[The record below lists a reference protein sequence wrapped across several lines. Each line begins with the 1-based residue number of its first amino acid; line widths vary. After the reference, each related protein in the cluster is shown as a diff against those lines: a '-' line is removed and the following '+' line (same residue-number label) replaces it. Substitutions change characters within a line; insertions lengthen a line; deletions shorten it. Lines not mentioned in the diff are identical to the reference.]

1 MNFFYKT
8 IWLFIIFFGF
18 FFSFFIPPFQ
28 KPDEF
33 VHFDWTLKLANRK
46 INCESTVV
54 KVPKN
59 IKNVINNQFL
69 RQIPFTYVAKF
80 PLNFY
85 RHLFEENYLVNYKT
99 NNTCFQLPFGYF
111 PQAVFYK
118 AVSWLPI
125 NGFHLF
131 NLIRFLLF
139 IFYVALIYLFIK
151 DSPLFAR
158 LISLFV
164 LALPMTLHQL
174 SSFSYD
180 GPQIMA
186 AIVFFNLLIKNY
198 LAKKINYRQW
208 FYLLLFY
215 LILIL
220 VKPGF
225 ETFIFLIP
233 VLVPI
238 NKLKNNRHRKILY
251 FGSFFLLFAVIIFT
265 RIYYVANLKGHI
277 ANREGADSLRQVK
290 FLSDNFDLI
299 PSIIYKTLNDNFMF
313 YAKGI
318 VGVFGW
324 LDYDLNFSV
333 YVFYFVFLGFVIGYL
348 YFKEKIY
355 FDKTT
360 FLATTLILFLT
371 IVNIFLGLYLSWV
384 DVGGDNVYGVQGRY
398 FLIILPWLILLFVL
412 SLKNF
417 KKLLIIIFIF
427 FISFRLIN
435 SVYRRYFDY
444 RINAYPLEKPAKNP
458 QSIILVDKRTILK
471 TDYPISGKCFAVG
484 LYFPKQKFDAPLILR
499 LKTSERVIFKYA
511 ITVSMINSGN
521 WQFINLPKTNYQ
533 NAPMIIELENKYSSQ
548 KAKVAKK
555 IIPQC
560 ILQ

>member
-1 MNFFYKT
+1 MNFFNKV
-8 IWLFIIFFGF
+8 IWIFIIFFGF

-33 VHFDWTLKLANRK
+33 VHFDWTLKLANGK
-46 INCESTVV
+46 INCESTIV

-59 IKNVINNQFL
+59 IKNVIDNQFL

-85 RHLFEENYLVNYKT
+85 RYLFEENYLVNYKT
-99 NNTCFQLPFGYF
+99 GNTCFHLTFGYL
-111 PQAVFYK
+111 PQAAIYK

-125 NGFHLF
+125 NGYHLF
-131 NLIRFLLF
+131 NLVRFLLF
-139 IFYVALIYLFIK
+139 IFYVTVIYFFIK

-164 LALPMTLHQL
+164 LSLPMTLHQL

-198 LAKKINYRQW
+198 IAKKINYLEW
-208 FYLLLFY
+208 FYLLLFC
-215 LILIL
+215 LIFIL

-225 ETFIFLIP
+225 EAMIFLIP
-233 VLVPI
+233 IFIPP
-238 NKLKNNRHRKILY
+238 NKLKNNRNRMILY
-251 FGSFFLLFAVIIFT
+251 FVSFFLLVAVIIFT
-265 RIYYVANLKGHI
+265 RIYYVANLKGQI
-277 ANREGADSLRQVK
+277 ANREGADSLRQIK
-290 FLSDNFDLI
+290 FLIDNFDLI

-313 YAKGI
+313 YVKSMVGI
-318 VGVFGW
+318 FGW

-333 YVFYFVFLGFVIGYL
+333 YIFYFVFMGFVIGYL

-355 FDKTT
+355 CDRKT
-360 FLATTLILFLT
+360 LSAATVILLFT
-371 IVNIFLGLYLSWV
+371 IINIFLGTYLTWV
-384 DVGGDNVYGVQGRY
+384 DIGGDNVYGVQGRY
-398 FLIILPWLILLFVL
+398 FLIVLPWLILLFVL

-417 KKLLIIIFIF
+417 KNLLIIIFIL

-458 QSIILVDKRTILK
+458 QSIILIDKKTILK
-471 TDYPISGKCFAVG
+471 TDYPISGKCFGVG
-484 LYFPKQKFDAPLILR
+484 LYFPKQKFDAPLILI
-499 LKTSERVIFKYA
+499 LKTSERIIFKYA
-511 ITVSMINSGN
+511 ITTSMINSGN

-533 NAPMIIELENKYSSQ
+533 NSSIMVELENKYSSQ

-555 IIPQC
+555 IIPLC
-560 ILQ
+560 ILK